1 MLRGIDVSEYQASLN
16 LGSIAGDFVLV
27 KATGGVGYVNPDCDN
42 KVQQALSLGRKFGVY
57 HYFSD
62 GFNDGD
68 PVAEANFFVDN
79 CIGYVGK
86 GIFILDWERG
96 GNPDVNNVG
105 KAKAWLDQ
113 VFARTGVRP
122 IIYMSLSLVQELD
135 WTPVI
140 QGNYGLWVAAW
151 PNGNNVVPNYSMD
164 PNSDP
169 NPHWDGQVND
179 VLWQFTSTGRIDG
192 YGSNLDCDFFYGTRE
207 SWDAYAG
214 TNTNP
219 APVPPPAPTPAPTP
233 DPAPTPEPDPTPTP
247 PDPDPTPT
255 PDPEPTP
262 DPTPDPAPTPTPD
275 PEPAPTPAPTDPVH
289 LSIFV
294 IVINGVKWL
303 LGLLFGK
310 SKKG

>member
-1 MLRGIDVSEYQASLN
+1 MLRGIDVSVYQANLN
-16 LGSIAGDFVLV
+16 LGSIAADFVLV
-27 KATGGVGYVNPDCDN
+27 KATGGVGYVNEDCDN

-68 PVAEANFFVDN
+68 PIAEANWFVDN
-79 CIGYVGK
+79 CAGYIGK
-86 GIFILDWERG
+86 GILVLDWERG

-151 PNGNNVVPNYSMD
+151 PNGNNVVPNYQMD

-169 NPHWDGQVND
+169 NPHWDGGVND

-192 YGSNLDCDFFYGTRE
+192 YGANLDCDFFYGTRE
-207 SWDAYAG
+207 AWDAYAG

-219 APVPPPAPTPAPTP
+219 APVPDPTPPPQPT
-233 DPAPTPEPDPTPTP
+233 PDPTPT

-255 PDPEPTP
+255 PPN
-262 DPTPDPAPTPTPD
+262 PDPAPTPD
-275 PEPAPTPAPTDPVH
+275 PEPTPTPPDPAPDPTPTPTPEPDNPVH
-289 LSIFV
+289 LSIFIV
-294 IVINGVKWL
+294 VINSVKWL
-303 LGLLFGK
+303 LVLLFGK
-310 SKKG
+310 SKKGK